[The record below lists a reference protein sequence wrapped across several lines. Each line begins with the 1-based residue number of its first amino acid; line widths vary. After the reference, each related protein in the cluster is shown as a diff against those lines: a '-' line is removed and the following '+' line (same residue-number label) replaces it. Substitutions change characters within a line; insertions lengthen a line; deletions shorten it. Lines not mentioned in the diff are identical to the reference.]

1 MMVGVGFYSY
11 IIGTVSQVLDKMD
24 NRKSTLKAKIDVIEV
39 FCSETN
45 LKPNLKKKILNT
57 LEYNSQRNAFSWID
71 KFQIFNE
78 IPNNLKYQICM

>member
-1 MMVGVGFYSY
+1 VGYGDIPAVTTLEKWMSISWMMVGVGFYSY
-11 IIGTVSQVLDKMD
+11 IIGTVSQVLEKMD

-57 LEYNSQRNAFSWID
+57 LEYNS
-71 KFQIFNE
+71 
-78 IPNNLKYQICM
+78 

>member
-1 MMVGVGFYSY
+1 
-11 IIGTVSQVLDKMD
+11 MD